1 MNNFA
6 IDRSYKL
13 PLPVYF
19 NLADETNLDKVFDS
33 LNRDLKININIKE
46 ENQDFLLF
54 VDSYDEGI

>member
-1 MNNFA
+1 MNNFEN
-6 IDRSYKL
+6 KL

>member
-1 MNNFA
+1 MKNFEN
-6 IDRSYKL
+6 KL